1 MAQKYYN
8 VKETATIF
16 GISEEAVRQML
27 ERREL
32 YGYRDG
38 ADWKFKAEDIER
50 MAADRKAQAAPAGVE
65 DTDEVLLSEVELGQ
79 SGLGTSGTVIGMET
93 APHGESDIQLAGS
106 DVEVTSQPA
115 TPPIAKAKSDS
126 KTGKFEDLDL
136 GMAEDL
142 TLAESNIGVD
152 AAKKPTTESP
162 TGTSS
167 LTIDA
172 EPSDDDEAVIGG
184 GSSGSGVT
192 LTGDSGISLVDP
204 ADSGLSLEEP
214 LELGGSGADESLE
227 LGEEDILSLA
237 ESSKSHSGLK
247 ADDDFLLT
255 PTEETAEAD
264 ESESGSQVIALD
276 TEGEEAGL
284 GGQGMATI
292 FGEGLGDQALDL
304 GAGVALGAAGG
315 SGLGVSAAVEGAAVA
330 PAGAFMPEAPYTTW
344 NIVFLGVCL
353 FFLLLCGAMVYD
365 LLRNM
370 WSWNSA
376 GSVNTWR
383 WIRLSGCSKNKF
395 DVKLRT
401 ALRAPTDVRRFERSR
416 IMKCARL
423 WQVFMAFGAIGFV
436 VGLFIHE

>member
-16 GISEEAVRQML
+16 GIEEEAVRQML
-27 ERREL
+27 ERREV

-50 MAADRKAQAAPAGVE
+50 MAADRKSNAAPPHVE

-106 DVEVTSQPA
+106 DIGVTSQSA

-126 KTGKFEDLDL
+126 KAGKFEDLDL
-136 GMAEDL
+136 GLADDL
-142 TLAESNIGVD
+142 SLAESSIGVD
-152 AAKKPTTESP
+152 AAKKPTSESP
-162 TGTSS
+162 TGSS
-167 LTIDA
+167 ALTIDA
-172 EPSDDDEAVIGG
+172 EPADDDEAVIGG
-184 GSSGSGVT
+184 GSSGSGIT

-227 LGEEDILSLA
+227 LGEEDILQLA

-255 PTEETAEAD
+255 PTEEAAEPD

-284 GGQGMATI
+284 AGQGVASL
-292 FGEGLGDQALDL
+292 FGAEGIGDQAMDL
-304 GAGVALGAAGG
+304 GAGMALSQAGEP
-315 SGLGVSAAVEGAAVA
+315 VFSAAEGAAIA
-330 PAGAFMPEAPYTTW
+330 SPGAFLPEAPYTTW
-344 NIVFLGVCL
+344 NMVLLGVCL
-353 FFLLLCGAMVYD
+353 FLLLLCGAMVYD

-376 GSVNTWR
+376 GSVNTWLMDT
-383 WIRLSGCSKNKF
+383 I
-395 DVKLRT
+395 
-401 ALRAPTDVRRFERSR
+401 
-416 IMKCARL
+416 
-423 WQVFMAFGAIGFV
+423 
-436 VGLFIHE
+436 VGLFEK

>member
-8 VKETATIF
+8 VKEAASIF
-16 GISEEAVRQML
+16 GTSEEAVRQML

-50 MAADRKAQAAPAGVE
+50 MAADRKAQPAPGIE

-79 SGLGTSGTVIGMET
+79 SGPGTSGTVIGMET
-93 APHGESDIQLAGS
+93 APHGESDIHLAGS
-106 DVEVTSQPA
+106 DVNVTSQSA
-115 TPPIAKAKSDS
+115 TPPIAKAKPDS
-126 KTGKFEDLDL
+126 KVGKFEDLDL

-142 TLAESNIGVD
+142 TLAESNIGLD
-152 AAKKPTTESP
+152 TAKKPTSESP

-167 LTIDA
+167 LAIDSK
-172 EPSDDDEAVIGG
+172 PSNDDEAVIGG
-184 GSSGSGVT
+184 GSSGSGIT

-214 LELGGSGADESLE
+214 LELGGSGAEESLE

-255 PTEETAEAD
+255 PTEETTEAD

-276 TEGEEAGL
+276 TEGDEAATVVAP
-284 GGQGMATI
+284 GQGVATL
-292 FGEGLGDQALDL
+292 FGEGLGDQAGLDL
-304 GAGVALGAAGG
+304 GAGVALGPAPLGG
-315 SGLGVSAAVEGAAVA
+315 PGMGMSAAMAESAAVA
-330 PAGAFMPEAPYTTW
+330 PAGSFLPEAPYSTW
-344 NIVFLGVCL
+344 NIVALGLCL

-376 GSVNTWR
+376 GSVNTWLMDT
-383 WIRLSGCSKNKF
+383 I
-395 DVKLRT
+395 
-401 ALRAPTDVRRFERSR
+401 
-416 IMKCARL
+416 
-423 WQVFMAFGAIGFV
+423 
-436 VGLFIHE
+436 VGLFEK

>member
-1 MAQKYYN
+1 LDIESAMAQKYYN

-16 GISEEAVRQML
+16 GIDEDAVRQML

-50 MAADRKAQAAPAGVE
+50 MAADRKAAPHVE

-79 SGLGTSGTVIGMET
+79 SGLGASGTVIGMET

-106 DVEVTSQPA
+106 DIEVISESA
-115 TPPIAKAKSDS
+115 TPPIGKAKADS
-126 KTGKFEDLDL
+126 SVGKFEDLDL
-136 GMAEDL
+136 GLADDL
-142 TLAESNIGVD
+142 SLAESSIGVD
-152 AAKKPTTESP
+152 TAKKPTSESP

-167 LTIDA
+167 LKIDA
-172 EPSDDDEAVIGG
+172 EPADDDEAVIGG

-227 LGEEDILSLA
+227 LGEEDMLQLA

-255 PTEETAEAD
+255 PTEETAEPD

-284 GGQGMATI
+284 AGQGVATL
-292 FGEGLGDQALDL
+292 FGAEGIGDQAMDM
-304 GAGVALGAAGG
+304 GAGAALATAGG
-315 SGLGVSAAVEGAAVA
+315 PGFSMAAMEGAAVS
-330 PAGAFMPEAPYTTW
+330 PTGAFLTEAPYTTG
-344 NIVFLGVCL
+344 NIVLLAACVV
-353 FFLLLCGAMVYD
+353 LLLFCGALVYD

-370 WSWNSA
+370 WSWDQA
-376 GSVNTWR
+376 GSVSTWLPDK
-383 WIRLSGCSKNKF
+383 I
-395 DVKLRT
+395 
-401 ALRAPTDVRRFERSR
+401 
-416 IMKCARL
+416 
-423 WQVFMAFGAIGFV
+423 
-436 VGLFIHE
+436 VGLFEK